1 MQRIVDWVLL
11 LLGIAVI
18 LLAMWEG
25 FIWGSWVDENF
36 ISDFPTSE
44 PLFLLCGSGALIS
57 LIAIR
62 KLLRD

>member
-25 FIWGSWVDENF
+25 FIWGSWVDENAV
-36 ISDFPTSE
+36 SDFPTSE